1 MAVTDNEQALT
12 RNWYQSDSGV
22 FDEMCESGGNPR
34 AHWDYFARAMQTLG
48 PKELARRQQEALR
61 LLRENGVTYNVYDDQ
76 NIYSRPWELDPI
88 PFLVSSEE
96 WTTIEAGLTQ
106 RAELFNLILADL
118 YGPRELVKKG
128 LLPLELIYS
137 HYGFLRPCDNVTH
150 AGQHQ
155 LVIHAVD
162 LARGPGGG
170 MWVVDDHT
178 QAPSGA
184 GYALENRMAMTRIL
198 PSLFRDCHVH
208 RLALFFH
215 ALRSGLARISP
226 NQDSDPNTVILT
238 PGPRNETYF
247 EHAYLAS
254 YLGYTLVQGDDLTV
268 RDGKVWLK
276 SLDGLQPVDIILRRV
291 DGNFCDPLELR
302 EDSRLGVAGLLEAA
316 RRGNVSI
323 ANPLGSSILENPG
336 LLAFLPK
343 LCKQL
348 LGQSLRL
355 PSVATWWCGQQ
366 KERDYVL
373 QNLHKLVIKPI
384 FRHHATQPIFGA
396 QLSKKELASLRI
408 RILTNP
414 HLYVGQEQVST
425 STVPTLVKGQ
435 VEPRNAVLRTFMAAR
450 EDSYV
455 VMPGGL
461 TRVAAERGDIE
472 VSNQAGGISKD
483 TWVLASEP
491 EKQVSLWL
499 QPSADRI
506 TTASVGTVPSR
517 IADNLFWVGRYTE
530 RAEATARMLRTILHK
545 LNDVDEFSDQSDLV
559 SLRTL
564 LQTITMM
571 TATYPGFV
579 GEKHEDRLKKPLEE
593 IRSITL
599 DPKRLGSLAS
609 TLVYLVQSAYGVRD
623 RWSTDM
629 WRVIDDIDEQWSS
642 QVKPLRGGTTQLRA
656 MLDQLIT
663 SLLALSGLTME
674 SMTRERGWRFLEIGR
689 RMERSLMIISSTR
702 SSLVP
707 VQIPQVQNL
716 LLEAMLVSH
725 DSTITYRRRY
735 RSYLQLATVLE
746 LLFFDD
752 TNPRSLLY
760 QLNHL
765 QQYITELPRDHTGR
779 RLSEE
784 ERFIIEASTQLRLSD
799 SLSLSGD
806 QEGGIYGD
814 LDQLLGRL
822 SHLLSECSNAI
833 TNGYFRQAQSPQ
845 QLAPT
850 YSEPEP

>member
-1 MAVTDNEQALT
+1 
-12 RNWYQSDSGV
+12 
-22 FDEMCESGGNPR
+22 
-34 AHWDYFARAMQTLG
+34 
-48 PKELARRQQEALR
+48 
-61 LLRENGVTYNVYDDQ
+61 
-76 NIYSRPWELDPI
+76 
-88 PFLVSSEE
+88 
-96 WTTIEAGLTQ
+96 
-106 RAELFNLILADL
+106 
-118 YGPRELVKKG
+118 
-128 LLPLELIYS
+128 
-137 HYGFLRPCDNVTH
+137 
-150 AGQHQ
+150 
-155 LVIHAVD
+155 
-162 LARGPGGG
+162 
-170 MWVVDDHT
+170 
-178 QAPSGA
+178 
-184 GYALENRMAMTRIL
+184 
-198 PSLFRDCHVH
+198 
-208 RLALFFH
+208 
-215 ALRSGLARISP
+215 
-226 NQDSDPNTVILT
+226 
-238 PGPRNETYF
+238 
-247 EHAYLAS
+247 
-254 YLGYTLVQGDDLTV
+254 
-268 RDGKVWLK
+268 
-276 SLDGLQPVDIILRRV
+276 
-291 DGNFCDPLELR
+291 
-302 EDSRLGVAGLLEAA
+302 
-316 RRGNVSI
+316 
-323 ANPLGSSILENPG
+323 
-336 LLAFLPK
+336 
-343 LCKQL
+343 
-348 LGQSLRL
+348 
-355 PSVATWWCGQQ
+355 
-366 KERDYVL
+366 
-373 QNLHKLVIKPI
+373 
-384 FRHHATQPIFGA
+384 
-396 QLSKKELASLRI
+396 
-408 RILTNP
+408 
-414 HLYVGQEQVST
+414 
-425 STVPTLVKGQ
+425 
-435 VEPRNAVLRTFMAAR
+435 
-450 EDSYV
+450 
-455 VMPGGL
+455 
-461 TRVAAERGDIE
+461 
-472 VSNQAGGISKD
+472 
-483 TWVLASEP
+483 
-491 EKQVSLWL
+491 
-499 QPSADRI
+499 
-506 TTASVGTVPSR
+506 
-517 IADNLFWVGRYTE
+517 
-530 RAEATARMLRTILHK
+530 

-559 SLRTL
+559 CLRTL

-707 VQIPQVQNL
+707 VQTPQVQNL

-765 QQYITELPRDHTGR
+765 QQHITELPRDHTGR

-784 ERFIIEASTQLRLSD
+784 ERFIIEASTHLRLSD
-799 SLSLSGD
+799 SLSLSGS

-833 TNGYFRQAQSPQ
+833 TNSYFRQAQSPQ

>member
-1 MAVTDNEQALT
+1 MALTDNEQKQAD
-12 RNWYQSDSGV
+12 WYRSETGV
-22 FDEMCESGGNPR
+22 YDEMFDAEGKPR
-34 AHWDYFARAMQTLG
+34 PHWDYFAGAMRTLG
-48 PKELARRQQEALR
+48 SEELGRRQQEALR

-76 NIYSRPWELDPI
+76 NTFSRPWELDPI
-88 PFLVSSEE
+88 PLLISSEE
-96 WTTIEAGLTQ
+96 WATIEAGLTQ
-106 RAELFNLILADL
+106 RAELFNLILSDF
-118 YGPRELVKKG
+118 YGPRELIKKG

-137 HYGFLRPCDNVTH
+137 HYGFLRPCDKVFH
-150 AGQHQ
+150 AGRHQ

-170 MWVVDDHT
+170 IWVVGDHT

-184 GYALENRMAMTRIL
+184 GYALENRMVMTRIL
-198 PSLFRDCHVH
+198 PSIFRDCHVH

-215 ALRSGLARISP
+215 ALRSGLTSISP
-226 NQDSDPNTVILT
+226 KQDSDPTIVILT

-343 LCKQL
+343 LCEHL

-366 KERDYVL
+366 LERDFVL
-373 QNLHKLVIKPI
+373 QNLHKLVIKSI
-384 FRHHATQPIFGA
+384 FRHHATQPIFGPN
-396 QLSKKELASLRI
+396 LSKKELANLRI

-425 STVPTLVKGQ
+425 STIPSLINKQ
-435 VEPRNAVLRTFMAAR
+435 IEPRNGVLRTFLVAR
-450 EDSYV
+450 EDSFV

-461 TRVAAERGDIE
+461 TRVAAKKGDVE

-517 IADNLFWVGRYTE
+517 IADNLYWVGRYTE
-530 RAEATARMLRTILHK
+530 RAEATARILRTILQK
-545 LNDVDEFSDQSDLV
+545 LNDMNEFSDDSDV
-559 SLRTL
+559 QCMHAL
-564 LQTITMM
+564 LQAVTRM

-579 GEKHEDRLKKPLEE
+579 GEDHEERLERPLDE
-593 IRSITL
+593 IKSIMM
-599 DPKRLGSLAS
+599 DPKRNGSLAS
-609 TLVYLVQSAYGVRD
+609 TLVNLVQAAYGVRD
-623 RWSTDM
+623 RWSSDM
-629 WRVIDDIDEQWSS
+629 WRVIDNIDEQWSS
-642 QVKPLRGGTTQLRA
+642 QVKPMRGGITQLRA
-656 MLDQLIT
+656 MLDELIT
-663 SLLALSGLTME
+663 SLLALSGLAME

-689 RMERSLMIISSTR
+689 RMERSLMIISSIR
-702 SSLVP
+702 STLVP
-707 VQIPQVQNL
+707 VSPPQVQNL

-765 QQYITELPRDHTGR
+765 QQYISELPREHISR
-779 RLSEE
+779 RLSDE
-784 ERFIIEASTQLRLSD
+784 ERFMIEASTNLRLSD
-799 SLSLSGD
+799 SLTLSSVA
-806 QEGGIYGD
+806 EEKIHSA

-822 SHLLSECSNAI
+822 THLLEQSSNAV
-833 TNGYFRQAQSPQ
+833 TNSYFRQAHSPQ
-845 QLAPT
+845 QLVPT